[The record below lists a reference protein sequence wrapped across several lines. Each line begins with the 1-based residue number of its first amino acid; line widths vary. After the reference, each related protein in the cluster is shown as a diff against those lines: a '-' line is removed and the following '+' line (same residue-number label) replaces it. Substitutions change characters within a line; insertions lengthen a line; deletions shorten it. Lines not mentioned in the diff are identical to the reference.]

1 MLLPYSPEALT
12 DFSQPGQQEAFRAA
26 LNIAAAGLGRTF
38 PLIIGGKAVAT
49 PATYASINPS
59 RPAEVIGH
67 FAKGDAQSAAD
78 AITAAT
84 AAFETWQHTPVSER
98 VRYLLHAAAELRRRK
113 HEFSAVMVYEVGK
126 SWAEADA
133 DTSEAIDFLEYYA
146 RQAMRLLDSSDQL
159 APYPAEQLSL
169 TYIPLGVGAIIP
181 PWNFALAIP
190 MGMVA
195 ATLVTGNTIILK
207 PAGQSPYIAWLL
219 CELFWNAGLPA
230 GVLNFV
236 TGPGSVVGSALV
248 NDPRTRFINFTG
260 SREVG
265 CQIYEQMAKVQPGQK
280 WLKRATLEMGGKDAV
295 LVDETANAE
304 AAAQGIVAS
313 AFGFQGQKC
322 SAGSRAILVDGIY
335 DAVATR
341 VVELTKQ
348 LTIGAPDQS
357 VQIDQGPVVDA
368 SAMNKIMEYIELGT
382 QEGELLTG
390 GRRVETPEGGYFI
403 EPTVFGNVPG
413 DARIAQEE
421 IFGPVLALIRARD
434 FDHALEVANST
445 DYGLTGAVFS
455 ARRDRLEQA
464 RAEFHVGNLYF
475 NRKCTGA
482 MVGVHPFG
490 GFNMSG
496 TDSKAGG
503 PDYLLLFSQA
513 KSVAERL

>member
-304 AAAQGIVAS
+304 AAARTRGLGEAQFAALHHRDHARQDLILPADFRS
-313 AFGFQGQKC
+313 QHFIQFAEAFELLNIKSCCIHGLQSCQKHFFTLFQN
-322 SAGSRAILVDGIY
+322 
-335 DAVATR
+335 
-341 VVELTKQ
+341 ETKQ
-348 LTIGAPDQS
+348 VGKS
-357 VQIDQGPVVDA
+357 EKMSA
-368 SAMNKIMEYIELGT
+368 SI
-382 QEGELLTG
+382 G
-390 GRRVETPEGGYFI
+390 GRLRHE
-403 EPTVFGNVPG
+403 NK
-413 DARIAQEE
+413 
-421 IFGPVLALIRARD
+421 
-434 FDHALEVANST
+434 N
-445 DYGLTGAVFS
+445 
-455 ARRDRLEQA
+455 
-464 RAEFHVGNLYF
+464 N
-475 NRKCTGA
+475 
-482 MVGVHPFG
+482 
-490 GFNMSG
+490 
-496 TDSKAGG
+496 
-503 PDYLLLFSQA
+503 
-513 KSVAERL
+513 